1 MKKLFD
7 FYIHSSIH
15 VGLAITAL
23 ALATYYFFE
32 IPVNIWVIVFVF
44 FSSVVGYNYTKYPKI
59 LFQKK
64 IPNEVKLIQ
73 ILTVISIFL
82 SSWFVFE
89 LQFKSQILIV
99 VIGILTLLYAL
110 SIFNHKN
117 IRSISGIKIYVVAL
131 CWVGI
136 SLLLPLI
143 EAEYPINTD
152 VWVKCFQRFLLVI
165 ILILI
170 FEIIDLKEDSP
181 SLKTVPQTIGIK
193 KTKILGIVLLI
204 IFFFLEF
211 FLTNYKTS
219 QLLINGFLT
228 FVVLCFTVFSDEKK
242 SKYYTTFWVESIP
255 ILWLLLIVLFR

>member
-15 VGLAITAL
+15 VSFAITAL

-44 FSSVVGYNYTKYPKI
+44 FSSVVGYNYTKYTTI
-59 LFQKK
+59 LVQKNINTEYK
-64 IPNEVKLIQ
+64 TIQ
-73 ILTVISIFL
+73 FLTFL
-82 SSWFVFE
+82 SV
-89 LQFKSQILIV
+89 LIAGFSFLKFSF
-99 VIGILTLLYAL
+99 ISRITIIITGLLTFLYAL
-110 SIFNHKN
+110 SVFNHKN

-193 KTKILGIVLLI
+193 NTKILGIVLLI

-219 QLLINGFLT
+219 QLLINGILA
-228 FVVLCFTVFSDEKK
+228 FVVLCFTIFSDEKK

>member
-110 SIFNHKN
+110 SIFNRKN
-117 IRSISGIKIYVVAL
+117 IRSISGIKIYVVAV

-136 SLLLPLI
+136 TLLLPI
-143 EAEYPINTD
+143 FEADYPINSD
-152 VWVKCFQRFLLVI
+152 VIVKCFQRFLLVI

-170 FEIIDLKEDSP
+170 FEIIDLKEDFP
-181 SLKTVPQTIGIK
+181 SLKTVPQTIGIQN
-193 KTKILGIVLLI
+193 TKILGIILLI
-204 IFFFLEF
+204 IFFCMEFL
-211 FLTNYKTS
+211 LSDYKIS
-219 QLLINGFLT
+219 QLLINGILA
-228 FVVLCFTVFSDEKK
+228 VIVLIFTILANENR